1 MDKHTKKTAGALGGQ
16 STLARYGHLHFA
28 NIGRRGAAEF
38 HRRYKLEPFALNDFR
53 IVRRDTG
60 ETVSFLSGKVF

>member
-16 STLARYGHLHFA
+16 STLSRYGHLHFA

-38 HRRYKLEPFALNDFR
+38 HRRYRLEPVDMTDFA

-60 ETVSFLSGKVF
+60 EVKSFLSGRPV